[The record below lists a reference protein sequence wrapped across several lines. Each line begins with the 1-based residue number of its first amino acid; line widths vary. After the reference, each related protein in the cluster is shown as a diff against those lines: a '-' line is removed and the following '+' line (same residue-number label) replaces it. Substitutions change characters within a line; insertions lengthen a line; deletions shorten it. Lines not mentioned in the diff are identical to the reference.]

1 MMSNLP
7 TILSEISAIEGEM
20 TTRDY
25 WRDEGKQARYRE
37 LVTQREAAAGPAAGG
52 EEAGPRINIHSMT
65 DYLAEHG
72 TPDGYGTYTK
82 LTREAADVA
91 VAMPAAD
98 YAAFESSF
106 EALPDEITNAALA
119 ELLTTKPLAE
129 HVPEASAR
137 SFART
142 PEGAI
147 LAREWGQDF
156 RHNMGVVRAR
166 LYRIM
171 DGFDESYDA
180 RFLGWLESL
189 STPAAIAIYR
199 KLAA

>member
-1 MMSNLP
+1 MSNLP
-7 TILSEISAIEGEM
+7 TILSEISAIQGEM
-20 TTRDY
+20 TTRAY
-25 WRDEGKQARYRE
+25 WRDEEKQARYRE
-37 LVTQREAAAGPAAGG
+37 LVTQRESASGPAAGG
-52 EEAGPRINIHSMT
+52 EEAGPRIALASVGE
-65 DYLAEHG
+65 YVAEHG
-72 TPDGYGTYTK
+72 SADGFAVYSK
-82 LTREAADVA
+82 LTREASDIA
-91 VAMPAAD
+91 VRMPASD

-156 RHNMGVVRAR
+156 RHNMGLVRAR

-171 DGFDESYDA
+171 DRFEESHDA

>member
-1 MMSNLP
+1 MSNLP

-72 TPDGYGTYTK
+72 TPEGYGVYTK

-91 VAMPAAD
+91 VAMPAED

-106 EALPDEITNAALA
+106 EALPDDITSAALA

-171 DGFDESYDA
+171 DGFDESHDA
-180 RFLGWLESL
+180 RFLGWLGSL

>member
-1 MMSNLP
+1 MSSNLP

-20 TTRDY
+20 TTREY

-37 LVTQREAAAGPAAGG
+37 LVTQREGVAGLVDEYEG
-52 EEAGPRINIHSMT
+52 AGPRIAIASVGE
-65 DYLAEHG
+65 YVAEHG
-72 TPDGYGTYTK
+72 AADGYAVYSK

-106 EALPDEITNAALA
+106 EALPDDITNAALA

-129 HVPEASAR
+129 HVPETSAR

-142 PEGAI
+142 PSGAI

-166 LYRIM
+166 LYRIAERM
-171 DGFDESYDA
+171 EDHHIDRY
-180 RFLGWLESL
+180 LGWLESL
-189 STPAAIAIYR
+189 STPAAVAVYR

>member
-1 MMSNLP
+1 MTGNL
-7 TILSEISAIEGEM
+7 TILSEISAIQDTMG
-20 TTRDY
+20 TREY
-25 WRDEGKQARYRE
+25 WGNEDKQARYRE
-37 LVTQREAAAGPAAGG
+37 LVTQREAMSGPVAG
-52 EEAGPRINIHSMT
+52 EEAAGARIEVHSMSA
-65 DYLAEHG
+65 YVAEHG
-72 TPDGYGTYTK
+72 SSEGYGTYSK

-91 VAMPAAD
+91 LAMPASD
-98 YAAFESSF
+98 YAEFESSF
-106 EALPDEITNAALA
+106 EALPDDITNAALA
-119 ELLTTKPLAE
+119 ELLTSKPGPE
-129 HVPEASAR
+129 PVPEASAR

-156 RHNMGVVRAR
+156 RRNMGVVRAR

-171 DGFDESYDA
+171 DRFDESNDA

-189 STPAAIAIYR
+189 STPAAIAVYR

>member
-1 MMSNLP
+1 MSGNLP
-7 TILSEISAIEGEM
+7 TILSEISAIQGEM
-20 TTRDY
+20 TTRAY
-25 WRDEGKQARYRE
+25 WRDEEKQARYRE
-37 LVTQREAAAGPAAGG
+37 LVTQREAAAGSAAGG
-52 EEAGPRINIHSMT
+52 EEAGPRIALASVGE
-65 DYLAEHG
+65 YVAEHG
-72 TPDGYGTYTK
+72 SADGFAVYTK
-82 LTREAADVA
+82 LTREASDIA
-91 VAMPAAD
+91 VRMPASD

-106 EALPDEITNAALA
+106 EALPDDITNAALA

-142 PEGAI
+142 PAGAI
-147 LAREWGQDF
+147 LAQEWGQDF
-156 RHNMGVVRAR
+156 RHNMGLVRAR

-171 DGFDESYDA
+171 ERFEEAHDA

-189 STPAAIAIYR
+189 SPPAAVAVYR

>member
-1 MMSNLP
+1 MSNLP

-52 EEAGPRINIHSMT
+52 EESGPRIAMASVAE
-65 DYLAEHG
+65 YVAEHG
-72 TPDGYGTYTK
+72 SADGFAVYTK

-171 DGFDESYDA
+171 DGFDESHDA

>member
-1 MMSNLP
+1 MTSNLP
-7 TILSEISAIEGEM
+7 TILSEISAIEDTMG
-20 TTRDY
+20 TRAY
-25 WRDEGKQARYRE
+25 WRDEGTQARYRD
-37 LVTQREAAAGPAAGG
+37 LVTQRDAHALPPVETAT
-52 EEAGPRINIHSMT
+52 GPRIEIVST
-65 DYLAEHG
+65 KAFADEHG
-72 TPDGYGTYTK
+72 STDGYDTYRK
-82 LTREAADVA
+82 LAASAADVA
-91 VAMPAAD
+91 LAMSASD

>member
-1 MMSNLP
+1 MTSNLP
-7 TILSEISAIEGEM
+7 TILSEISAIQGEM
-20 TTRDY
+20 TTRAY
-25 WRDEGKQARYRE
+25 WRDEEKQARYRE
-37 LVTQREAAAGPAAGG
+37 LVTQRESASGPAAGG
-52 EEAGPRINIHSMT
+52 EEAGPRIALASVGE
-65 DYLAEHG
+65 YVAEHG
-72 TPDGYGTYTK
+72 SADGFAVYSK
-82 LTREAADVA
+82 LTREASDIA
-91 VAMPAAD
+91 VRMPASD

-156 RHNMGVVRAR
+156 RHNMGLVRAR

-171 DGFDESYDA
+171 DRFEESHDA

>member
-7 TILSEISAIEGEM
+7 TILSEISAIQGEM
-20 TTRDY
+20 TTRAY
-25 WRDEGKQARYRE
+25 WRDEEKQARYRE
-37 LVTQREAAAGPAAGG
+37 LVTQRESASGPAAGG
-52 EEAGPRINIHSMT
+52 EEAGPRIALASVGE
-65 DYLAEHG
+65 YVAEHG
-72 TPDGYGTYTK
+72 SADGFAVYSK
-82 LTREAADVA
+82 LTREASDIA
-91 VAMPAAD
+91 VRMPASD

-156 RHNMGVVRAR
+156 RHNMGLVRAR

-171 DGFDESYDA
+171 DRFEESHDA